1 MVDNAGISLPI
12 LFETSA
18 AVLLG
23 WALIF
28 GFIYALFCKKYEQ
41 RLVQQKERELVI
53 LDSAQGQDKSKSD
66 YLTDYMKV
74 YLIRQVSGT
83 TIF

>member
-1 MVDNAGISLPI
+1 MGGFIGGQLVDNAGMSLPI

-28 GFIYALFCKKYEQ
+28 GFMYALFCKKYEQ

-53 LDSAQGQDKSKSD
+53 LDLA
-66 YLTDYMKV
+66 
-74 YLIRQVSGT
+74 
-83 TIF
+83 

>member
-1 MVDNAGISLPI
+1 MSLPI

-53 LDSAQGQDKSKSD
+53 LDLAQGQEKSKSD
-66 YLTDYMKV
+66 SLTDYMKV
-74 YLIRQVSGT
+74 Y
-83 TIF
+83 